1 MLIFSIWL
9 FTVVASTYL
18 FKKVS
23 GSLSLVKPNMISIVY
38 YYSFLISSYIGGL
51 LIALGIDDYYMI
63 KRMDHEEYRIIGFI
77 LLTLLMI
84 LFPLTQLV
92 VGRILGFNAELE
104 FNKYLQEPV
113 RTSVDKNKRIF
124 RLAFGALSAISVLA
138 VAYTL
143 LKTANVP
150 LLELLKGNTSE
161 LAKLRIDASRGFSGI
176 DVYIRNI
183 FGIALTP
190 VLSIVA
196 FVYMTKSR
204 ALYWKVVFFTLFIS
218 SILISTYDLAKSP
231 IFFYLIMLL
240 LAGVYTQKLKL
251 NWKRIS
257 GYIIAGSA
265 LLIVMYVAIQGVTEL
280 ESFLAYN
287 SGPIG
292 RILLAQI
299 SPFFLHLDT
308 FSHSLSPLEAKGL
321 PSFIAGI
328 FDIEQVRSARMVM
341 ENVFP
346 ENIDKGTGG
355 VLNTIFLGEAFASY
369 GYLGVIVA
377 IIYIAA
383 VIQVLYIIFLRL
395 PKTPVVIA
403 LFVYFTINIPRTL
416 VGGVADFFFNPIW
429 IIMTVVL
436 GGLFILEQYFH
447 VIWKFLLSKVRKKG
461 VTQ

>member
-1 MLIFSIWL
+1 
-9 FTVVASTYL
+9 
-18 FKKVS
+18 
-23 GSLSLVKPNMISIVY
+23 MISIVY

>member
-1 MLIFSIWL
+1 
-9 FTVVASTYL
+9 
-18 FKKVS
+18 
-23 GSLSLVKPNMISIVY
+23 MISIVY

-377 IIYIAA
+377 IIYIAT

>member
-1 MLIFSIWL
+1 
-9 FTVVASTYL
+9 
-18 FKKVS
+18 
-23 GSLSLVKPNMISIVY
+23 MISIVY

-447 VIWKFLLSKVRKKG
+447 VIWRFLLSKVRKKG

>member
-92 VGRILGFNAELE
+92 VGRIFGFNGELE
-104 FNKYLQEPV
+104 FNNYLQKPV
-113 RTSVDKNKRIF
+113 RTSVDKNERIF

-161 LAKLRIDASRGFSGI
+161 LAKLRIDASRGFSGN
-176 DVYIRNI
+176 VYIRNI

-190 VLSIVA
+190 VLSIIA
-196 FVYMTKSR
+196 FVYTTKSR
-204 ALYWKVVFFTLFIS
+204 ALYWKVLFFVLFIS
-218 SILISTYDLAKSP
+218 SVLISTYDLAKSP
-231 IFFYLIMLL
+231 IFFYIIMLL

-257 GYIIAGSA
+257 GYILAGSA
-265 LLIVMYVAIQGVTEL
+265 LLIVMYVAIQGVTEI
-280 ESFLAYN
+280 ESFLSHN

-292 RILLAQI
+292 RIILAQI

-308 FSHSLSPLEAKGL
+308 YSHSLSFLEAKGL

-346 ENIDKGTGG
+346 ENVDKGTGG
-355 VLNTIFLGEAFASY
+355 VLNTIFLGEAFASF
-369 GYLGVIVA
+369 GYLGVIIS
-377 IIYIAA
+377 IIYIAV

-403 LFVYFTINIPRTL
+403 LFVYFTINLPRTL
-416 VGGVADFFFNPIW
+416 VGGVADFFFNPVW
-429 IIMTVVL
+429 ILMTVVL

-447 VIWKFLLSKVRKKG
+447 IIWTFLLSKVRKKG
-461 VTQ
+461 APQ